1 MLRHYLALAL
11 RNTART
17 KLYAAISVIGLAIGF
32 GAATLIGLYVHD
44 ELSYERF
51 IPNYE
56 RIYQVSAGL
65 PTGAPSGAAPSDL
78 GVWLASD
85 YPQFEAVTRLF
96 VDRGFFQGGERA
108 DYKANEAITWA
119 DANVFQVFRFP
130 VAAGSLD
137 GALDRPDSLVLSRR
151 TAQKYFGK
159 AESAIGRML
168 LYNGMEPMVVTAVIE
183 DLPSK
188 THLNPL
194 TVIAAGHAPFSPA
207 ALQDRTPITVFGSKL
222 WNSRTYVLLK
232 PNEPIGPI
240 RESLKTLLD
249 RHTPLA
255 GNRKAS
261 EIWALA
267 ARPIAAIHL
276 SSNTIVDPDGERHG
290 SLYTV
295 GAIGLLILLIASI
308 NFVNLLTALGVRRAL
323 EVGVRKA
330 LGARRGDLFAQFM
343 TESYV
348 YVALGAA
355 LGLGIAALALKPL
368 NAFIGRTIDL
378 SMFGDWR
385 VAASGL
391 LFLAGVA
398 FLAGCYP
405 ALVLSAYRPATVTK
419 GERTARGQAVVRQA
433 LVVLQFSIL
442 IALLIATV
450 VTYQQMKLGM
460 REALRQNTD
469 PIVVLQGTCTES
481 LKSEL
486 ERQPGVVAAACAMGL
501 PVWGVAMMSPMIR
514 ADREPLGIRY
524 LPVDFGFFELFGY

>member
-1 MLRHYLALAL
+1 MLRHYVALAL

-44 ELSYERF
+44 ELSYELF

-65 PTGAPSGAAPSDL
+65 STGTPTNAAPSDL

-96 VDRGFFQGGERA
+96 VDGGFFQGGDRA
-108 DYKANEAITWA
+108 DFKANETIVWA
-119 DANVFQVFRFP
+119 DANVFQVFRLP
-130 VAAGSLD
+130 VVAGTLD
-137 GALDRPDSLVLSRR
+137 GALDRPDALVLSRR

-159 AESAIGRML
+159 AESAVGRTL
-168 LYNGMEPMVVTAVIE
+168 LYNGMEPMIVTAVID
-183 DLPSK
+183 DLPSQ

-194 TVIAAGHAPFSPA
+194 TVIAAGHAPFSAA

-222 WNSRTYVLLK
+222 WNSRTYALLK
-232 PNEPIGPI
+232 PNEPIAQI

-249 RHTPLA
+249 RHTPTVL
-255 GNRKAS
+255 GGRRKAS
-261 EIWALA
+261 EVWALI

-276 SSNTIVDPDGERHG
+276 SSNTIADPDGERHG

-308 NFVNLLTALGVRRAL
+308 NFVNLLTALGARRAL

-330 LGARRGDLFAQFM
+330 LGAQRGDLFVQFM
-343 TESYV
+343 TESYL
-348 YVALGAA
+348 YVGLGAV
-355 LGLGIAALALKPL
+355 LGLGLAVLALKPL

-378 SMFGDWR
+378 SMFADWR
-385 VAASGL
+385 VAAGSL

-398 FLAGCYP
+398 FLAGFYP

-419 GERTARGQAVVRQA
+419 GGRAARGQAGVRQI
-433 LVVLQFSIL
+433 LVVLQFATL
-442 IALLIATV
+442 IGLLIATV
-450 VTYQQMKLGM
+450 VTYQQMKFGM

-469 PIVVLQGTCTES
+469 PVVVLQGSCNEA
-481 LKSEL
+481 L
-486 ERQPGVVAAACAMGL
+486 
-501 PVWGVAMMSPMIR
+501 
-514 ADREPLGIRY
+514 
-524 LPVDFGFFELFGY
+524 